1 MMLSWSIYNSQSHG
15 NEMNNVSFVLSS
27 VGFQMSILGQL
38 HLAFGR
44 RTFENWDFLSIAVV
58 HVLF

>member
-1 MMLSWSIYNSQSHG
+1 
-15 NEMNNVSFVLSS
+15 MNNVSFVLSS